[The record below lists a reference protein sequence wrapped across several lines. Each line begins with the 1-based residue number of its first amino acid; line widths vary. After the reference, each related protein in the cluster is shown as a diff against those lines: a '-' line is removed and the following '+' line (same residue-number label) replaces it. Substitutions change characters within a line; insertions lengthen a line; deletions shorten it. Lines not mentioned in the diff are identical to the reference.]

1 MRHRPRPRPSKL
13 VGVIKRYRIAWAVL
27 TLALNAVAIGLV
39 VFVFPDVSNLWISIF
54 VLFAAF
60 TASVTTLGD
69 MLVSAED
76 SVRTDVETGT
86 TEPGSDVGDITPDP
100 T

>member
-1 MRHRPRPRPSKL
+1 VPHPHRRSRPRPSKL
-13 VGVIKRYRIAWAVL
+13 VALIKRYRLAWAVL
-27 TLALNAVAIGLV
+27 TLTLNAVAILLV

-76 SVRTDVETGT
+76 SERTDAETGT
-86 TEPGSDVGDITPDP
+86 IEPE
-100 T
+100 

>member
-1 MRHRPRPRPSKL
+1 VAHRPRPSKL
-13 VGVIKRYRIAWAVL
+13 VAFIKRYRLAWAVL
-27 TLALNAVAIGLV
+27 TLAANAIAIGMV

-54 VLFAAF
+54 VLFGAF

-76 SVRTDVETGT
+76 SVREDEAEGHST
-86 TEPGSDVGDITPDP
+86 
-100 T
+100 

>member
-1 MRHRPRPRPSKL
+1 MTI
-13 VGVIKRYRIAWAVL
+13 IKRYRVEWAVL
-27 TLALNAVAIGLV
+27 TLLVNALAIGMV

-54 VLFAAF
+54 VLFGAF

-69 MLVSAED
+69 LLVSAED
-76 SVRTDVETGT
+76 SVRDDVEDGQA
-86 TEPGSDVGDITPDP
+86 PPD